1 MLFRST
7 KIDEDIYIFKDIIS
21 KEDAEKI
28 LNVCTNL
35 QQGQW
40 NLPWSGNTGDY
51 NWIWSNRFA
60 TTETLESINS
70 NISHEWKEIMN
81 NVKKTIFNFLK
92 KEYDVNGFG
101 YILRARMNDKME
113 IHIDNNEDKNI
124 KYGVILYFND
134 NYDGGEV
141 FYSDLNKSIKPEAR
155 SLILHRADIHHGVRE
170 VTKGI
175 RYYATAFLL
184 EI

>member
-1 MLFRST
+1 
-7 KIDEDIYIFKDIIS
+7 
-21 KEDAEKI
+21 
-28 LNVCTNL
+28 
-35 QQGQW
+35 
-40 NLPWSGNTGDY
+40 
-51 NWIWSNRFA
+51 
-60 TTETLESINS
+60 
-70 NISHEWKEIMN
+70 MN

>member
-1 MLFRST
+1 MLFRS
-7 KIDEDIYIFKDIIS
+7 
-21 KEDAEKI
+21 
-28 LNVCTNL
+28 
-35 QQGQW
+35 
-40 NLPWSGNTGDY
+40 
-51 NWIWSNRFA
+51 
-60 TTETLESINS
+60 ESINS

-101 YILRARMNDKME
+101 YVLRARMNDKME

-155 SLILHRADIHHGVRE
+155 SLILHRADIHHGVKE